1 VSGRHAPPAALL
13 SLPVRNR
20 LAELILEAF
29 EHAEPRATLLAVARV
44 AAVPTAT
51 VDAADRG
58 RLLALEWFETAG
70 DGVRLRG
77 ALRAQGPA
85 LAERAGRAARA
96 VGAWAD
102 PAGDELVRLLSRAAA
117 LADAGLFF
125 EAHEL
130 LEPAWFQAVPPVRTA
145 LQGLI
150 QVAVAFH
157 HLSQDNRAGA
167 LALLAEGRARLE
179 TAPDALP
186 LALLHWLGELARVQA
201 TIARGEAP
209 EAVPAWPRPAAPAAA
224 SAEDGDRGEG
234 RWRCS

>member
-1 VSGRHAPPAALL
+1 MSGRHAPPAALL

-85 LAERAGRAARA
+85 LAERAG
-96 VGAWAD
+96 
-102 PAGDELVRLLSRAAA
+102 
-117 LADAGLFF
+117 
-125 EAHEL
+125 
-130 LEPAWFQAVPPVRTA
+130 
-145 LQGLI
+145 
-150 QVAVAFH
+150 
-157 HLSQDNRAGA
+157 
-167 LALLAEGRARLE
+167 
-179 TAPDALP
+179 
-186 LALLHWLGELARVQA
+186 
-201 TIARGEAP
+201 
-209 EAVPAWPRPAAPAAA
+209 
-224 SAEDGDRGEG
+224 
-234 RWRCS
+234 